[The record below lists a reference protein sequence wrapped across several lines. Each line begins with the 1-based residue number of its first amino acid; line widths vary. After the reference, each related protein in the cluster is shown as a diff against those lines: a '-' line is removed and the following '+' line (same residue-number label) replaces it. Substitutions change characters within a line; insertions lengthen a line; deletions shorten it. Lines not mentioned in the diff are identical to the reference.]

1 VEADVENQ
9 TAEVLVL
16 GAGPG
21 GYTAAFRAADLGQQ
35 VVLVDA
41 GAALGGVCLN
51 VGCIPSKALLHAARV
66 IAETR
71 EMSENGV
78 SFGPPE
84 IDLGRLRAWKDAV
97 VGRLTGGLATL
108 ARQRKVTTIRGYGRF
123 TSPNELRVE
132 LSDGGDVSVGFEH
145 AIIAAGSEAV
155 TLPFIPASDPRV
167 IDSTGALEL
176 GEVPGRLLVIGG
188 GIIGLEM
195 ATVYHELGAQIT
207 VVELLDQ
214 LIPGADRDVVAPLA
228 KRVSRQYEHV
238 FLRTRVTAVES
249 RPEGLVVSFEGEKA
263 PATDT
268 FDRILVAVG
277 RRPNGALI
285 DAERAGLN
293 VDPAGFIPV
302 NKQLRTNVP
311 HIFAIGDVVGQPMLA
326 HKAMHEAKVAAE
338 VIAGKNSYFDVRAIP
353 SVAYTDPEV
362 AWAGITENEARAAGV
377 AYGKGVFPWAAS
389 GRSLTLG
396 RSEGMTKVL
405 FDEATGR
412 VIGCGIVGPSAGDL
426 ISESVLAIEMGAD
439 AADIGL
445 TIHPHPTLSETVAM
459 AAEAFEGTITDL
471 YLPRRS

>member
-1 VEADVENQ
+1 MENQ

-21 GYTAAFRAADLGQQ
+21 GYTAAFRAADLGKK
-35 VVLVDA
+35 VVLVDS
-41 GAALGGVCLN
+41 GEALGGVCLN
-51 VGCIPSKALLHAARV
+51 VGCIPSKALLHAAKV

-78 SFGPPE
+78 SFGPPA
-84 IDLGRLRAWKDAV
+84 IDLDRLRAWKNGV
-97 VGRLTGGLATL
+97 VARLTGGLATL
-108 ARQRKVTTIRGYGRF
+108 AKHRKVTTIRGYGRF
-123 TSPNELRVE
+123 TSPNQLRVE
-132 LSDGGDVSVGFEH
+132 LAEGGEVLVGFEQ
-145 AIIAAGSEAV
+145 AIVAAGSEAA

-167 IDSTGALEL
+167 IDSTGALEI
-176 GEVPGRLLVIGG
+176 GEVPRRLLVVGG

-214 LIPGADRDVVAPLA
+214 LIPGVDRDVVAPLA
-228 KRVSRQYEHV
+228 KRVSRQYENV
-238 FLRTRVTAVES
+238 FLRTSVAGVEP
-249 RPEGLVVSFEGEKA
+249 RPDGLVVSFDGEKA
-263 PATDT
+263 PPTDT

-285 DAERAGLN
+285 DAERAGID
-293 VDPAGFIPV
+293 VDRAGFIPV

-362 AWAGITENEARAAGV
+362 AWAGVTENEAKAAGV

-412 VIGCGIVGPSAGDL
+412 IIGCGIVGPSAGDL
-426 ISESVLAIEMGAD
+426 IAEAVLAIEMGAD

-445 TIHPHPTLSETVAM
+445 TIHPHPTLSETVAL